1 MGECCTSA
9 GEPLGYVLTEAWT
22 CALLHQYIGWRN
34 VRRVE
39 QAAMDAGWVYH
50 LLAQARPVT
59 KWPLLLEALDKERD
73 SVKGNDLRERE
84 APVRG

>member
-1 MGECCTSA
+1 MEA
-9 GEPLGYVLTEAWT
+9 GG
-22 CALLHQYIGWRN
+22 
-34 VRRVE
+34 
-39 QAAMDAGWVYH
+39 VYH